1 MAHESYSS
9 PSRSSS
15 SSSSTVRVQLT
26 TQTED
31 RSITR
36 SGLPY
41 DSDVESL
48 LALKHFQPSVKR
60 QTSISITE
68 ESICLPI
75 SSDDEHHD
83 RNHSTRIL
91 ASIPT

>member
-1 MAHESYSS
+1 MAHEGSS
-9 PSRSSS
+9 SLSRSSS
-15 SSSSTVRVQLT
+15 SSSTVHAQLT

-36 SGLPY
+36 SELPY
-41 DSDVESL
+41 DSDVDSL

-68 ESICLPI
+68 ESVCLPI
-75 SSDDEHHD
+75 SSDDELHD